1 MTEPDDTSTGSTATP
16 FLGALAIIVAI
27 VIAIWLFNV
36 FSHDE
41 LTDSQQIGRAAAGQN
56 DALQRGDFADFRSFT
71 CAAEAGDESKVTA
84 AHRDSV
90 AKRGERF
97 VDGVFDVAVDGDRA
111 TASVTYHFDKD
122 PDAKQTVEATFLK
135 EAGAWKVCST
145 GPS

>member
-1 MTEPDDTSTGSTATP
+1 MTEPDDASAGSTATP
-16 FLGALAIIVAI
+16 FLGALAIIVAV
-27 VIAIWLFNV
+27 VIAIWLFTV

-41 LTDSQQIGRAAAGQN
+41 PSDSQQIQRAAAGQN

-71 CAAEAGDESKVTA
+71 CAAQAADEAKVTA

-97 VDGVFDVAVDGDRA
+97 VDGVADITIEGDRA
-111 TASVTYHFDKD
+111 TAAVTYHFDKA
-122 PDAKQTVEATFLK
+122 PDAKQTVEITFAK

>member
-1 MTEPDDTSTGSTATP
+1 MTEPDDASTGSSAAP

-36 FSHDE
+36 FSRDD

-71 CAAEAGDESKVTA
+71 CAAEAGDEAKVTA

-97 VDGVFDVAVDGDRA
+97 VDGVSDVTVEGDRA
-111 TASVTYHFDKD
+111 TAAVTYHFDKD
-122 PDAKQTVEATFLK
+122 PDAKQTVEVTFAR
-135 EAGAWKVCST
+135 EAGTWKVCST